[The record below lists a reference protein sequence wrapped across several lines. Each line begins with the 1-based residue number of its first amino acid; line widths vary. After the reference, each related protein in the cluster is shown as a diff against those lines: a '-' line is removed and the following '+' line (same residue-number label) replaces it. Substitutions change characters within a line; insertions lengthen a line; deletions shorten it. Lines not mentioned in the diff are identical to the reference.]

1 MCFCETITKLTKKYQ
16 PQILGKVLSKNSNH
30 SITATEIDNC
40 YNELRYSEHSKSD
53 KEIGVQYKND
63 SRNKLIPR
71 KRTGKEQKTGKG
83 IKIVTPNNL
92 LTKLPAL
99 LAQIKS

>member
-1 MCFCETITKLTKKYQ
+1 M
-16 PQILGKVLSKNSNH
+16 
-30 SITATEIDNC
+30 TAGI
-40 YNELRYSEHSKSD
+40 
-53 KEIGVQYKND
+53 
-63 SRNKLIPR
+63 KLIPR

>member
-1 MCFCETITKLTKKYQ
+1 MTKKYQ
-16 PQILGKVLSKNSNH
+16 PQILDKVLSKYSNH
-30 SITATEIDNC
+30 SITATEIANY
-40 YNELRYSEHSKSD
+40 YNELRYSNQIKKLEFSIKMTAG
-53 KEIGVQYKND
+53 I
-63 SRNKLIPR
+63 KLIPR

-83 IKIVTPNNL
+83 INIVTPNNL